1 MAHQLPRPQSVPA
14 VPAHA
19 MIAQGMNAQQ
29 PLPGFQHVQQ
39 HQLLHQAEQYQN
51 MLATRLQQLQ
61 RETQRLQQEMGAAAQ
76 GQRPYMPLPNGVQLP
91 PTVPNLQGG
100 PQGLF
105 QLPQLGMRP
114 PNGVPPSVQA
124 FIAQQQRGRA
134 ADGRNGAQD
143 SGSTTPVRSSSSGRA
158 SPNIHRPDHTSTYT
172 REGIG
177 PNGERWQMTV
187 NETTTTIPLGQ
198 TQHHHHHPAPQAPS
212 NPILEVQAIMRSAD
226 RAQAARD
233 TRTAL
238 DTMQRSA
245 SNPNPSLGRF
255 TPNEDSAVGQQASS
269 VPAVTPATITNGLPS
284 SPAFPTQTPTT
295 TTNLNTN
302 PNPESV
308 VYLLSSPQGPR
319 ALLLTNSETYYSPRQ
334 HRRHRI
340 PSPVQSPGEPGGP
353 VGLPEYRNR
362 PATTRA
368 DRVARRRQAA
378 EQLQQGAPHAN
389 PGAGALA
396 AQIGPVLWLI
406 VRLVGFVWF
415 LTSGNPSWSRWFM
428 VTGIAFIIFIVN
440 TGFLNGAA
448 DQIWGPIRRH
458 LEALIPLAGPDA
470 ALVPAANA
478 AVPQPG
484 APLANEN
491 EGRARARNEP
501 DPAETAA
508 RLIEQHRRANQPWI
522 LTQFRRVEHSLLLFL
537 ASLVPGVGERHIA
550 AREAEAAERQRRID
564 EAAAAAQQEVEGNE
578 QATAEGEVNAEGNA
592 GEGQDGQP
600 ENQHRR
606 AADVA
611 PLIEV

>member
-1 MAHQLPRPQSVPA
+1 M
-14 VPAHA
+14 
-19 MIAQGMNAQQ
+19 
-29 PLPGFQHVQQ
+29 
-39 HQLLHQAEQYQN
+39 
-51 MLATRLQQLQ
+51 
-61 RETQRLQQEMGAAAQ
+61 
-76 GQRPYMPLPNGVQLP
+76 
-91 PTVPNLQGG
+91 
-100 PQGLF
+100 F

-143 SGSTTPVRSSSSGRA
+143 SGNTTPVRASSSGRA
-158 SPNIHRPDHTSTYT
+158 SPNPYRPEHTSTVT
-172 REGIG
+172 RQGIG
-177 PNGERWQMTV
+177 PNGERWQVTV
-187 NETTTTIPLGQ
+187 NESTTTLPLGQ
-198 TQHHHHHPAPQAPS
+198 PHHRHHHHHPHPAPQVTV
-212 NPILEVQAIMRSAD
+212 NPLLEVQAIMRNAD

-255 TPNEDSAVGQQASS
+255 TPSDDGIAGQQATP
-269 VPAVTPATITNGLPS
+269 VPSLTPATIANSLPS
-284 SPAFPTQTPTT
+284 SPASLLPNPTGV
-295 TTNLNTN
+295 NSVNN
-302 PNPESV
+302 PNSDSI

-319 ALLLTNSETYYSPRQ
+319 ALLVANSETYYTPRQ
-334 HRRHRI
+334 HRRHRL
-340 PSPVQSPGEPGGP
+340 PSPVQTPGEPGAP

-362 PATTRA
+362 PANTRA
-368 DRVARRRQAA
+368 ERAARRRQAA
-378 EQLQQGAPHAN
+378 EQVQQRAPHAN

-440 TGFLNGAA
+440 TGWFNGAA

-484 APLANEN
+484 APPANEP
-491 EGRARARNEP
+491 EGRARARNEL

-508 RLIEQHRRANQPWI
+508 RLLELHRRANQPWI

-564 EAAAAAQQEVEGNE
+564 EAATAAAAQQE
-578 QATAEGEVNAEGNA
+578 AEGNDQNA
-592 GEGQDGQP
+592 NGTGGIAESEDRERQDDQQDLQHGQ
-600 ENQHRR
+600 